1 MLFNNE
7 LFYFSEFCFFLSQSM
22 EKTVIK
28 GVHEASINAI
38 KDIHKIT
45 NDTIRLLKTDPMYCK

>member
-1 MLFNNE
+1 MNFFIFPN
-7 LFYFSEFCFFLSQSM
+7 FGFFLSQSM

-45 NDTIRLLKTDPMYCK
+45 NDTIRLLETDPT

>member
-1 MLFNNE
+1 
-7 LFYFSEFCFFLSQSM
+7 M

-28 GVHEASINAI
+28 EVHEASVNAI

-45 NDTIRLLKTDPMYCK
+45 NDRTPLTSNRGLKKYKVKFIKKFF

>member
-1 MLFNNE
+1 MNFFIFPN
-7 LFYFSEFCFFLSQSM
+7 FGFFLIKKILQSM

-28 GVHEASINAI
+28 EVYEASTNAI

-45 NDTIRLLKTDPMYCK
+45 NDTIRLLETDPT